1 MDTRT
6 SKRNIRRTE
15 ARKRAAEQKIEDA
28 KRLEEEEAELLR
40 EEQRRKAEESKR
52 LEEEAKKKEEAAE
65 HLRKEEKREAR
76 LKAVKMHKANV
87 KRCILHDLPIPEDP
101 PEITAIKEEARA
113 EWERLRDDQKMSTYM
128 WTIDQDASNKYSVN
142 VIDITVWQ
150 SATNIQEARAKI
162 KIKLELTLLLSRFYE
177 DEEFTFGIVD
187 IGAYC
192 NKYARP
198 YDPEVY
204 EEISEVTPDK
214 VYPFDKGSGMMITLD
229 D

>member
-6 SKRNIRRTE
+6 SKRNARRSE
-15 ARKRAAEQKIEDA
+15 ARKRAAEQKAEEA
-28 KRLEEEEAELLR
+28 KRLEEEEKKRKE
-40 EEQRRKAEESKR
+40 EEQQRKAEESKR
-52 LEEEAKKKEEAAE
+52 LEEEAEKKAE
-65 HLRKEEKREAR
+65 DEKREAR

-87 KRCILHDLPIPEDP
+87 KRCILRDLPVPEDP

-113 EWERLRDDQKMSTYM
+113 EWERLRDPKGKMSTYM
-128 WTIDQDASNKYSVN
+128 WTVDQDASNKYSVN
-142 VIDITVWQ
+142 VIDITIWQ
-150 SATNIQEARAKI
+150 SATNIQEARARI

-192 NKYARP
+192 NMYAKP
-198 YDPEVY
+198 YNPEVY

-214 VYPFDKGSGMMITLD
+214 VYPFDKGSGMTITLD